1 MNIYVLQASRV
12 VEECVEHIGRFPK
25 EGYIGIVQQRPGAA
39 LEIEAAQ
46 HKFEGVHGN
55 LMEFNGG

>member
-12 VEECVEHIGRFPK
+12 VEECVEHVGGFPK
-25 EGYIGIVQQRPGAA
+25 EGHTGIVQQRPGAA
-39 LEIEAAQ
+39 LEIKTAQ

-55 LMEFNGG
+55 LMEFSGG